1 MEPAELAEGVLA
13 RDRSAVAAAL
23 NIIEDQRPEPRAQ
36 AAALLDLI
44 EGRGEAALRV
54 GITGAPGAGKSSLI
68 DALVRSFRERDQSVG
83 IIAVDPSSQRS
94 GGAILGDRVR
104 LRTNASDSQVFVRSM
119 AARSHLGGLAEPTR
133 AGVIVLA
140 AAFDVVFVET
150 VGVGQSEAEIVNV
163 VDTLVFV
170 AQPGAGDTIQF
181 IKAGILEIPDIF
193 AVNKADLGP
202 LAERTRHELFAS
214 LGLAEP
220 GDDGWKKP
228 VILTAARDGRGVPEV
243 AAAITEHRRH
253 LESKDL
259 LRERRRRGR
268 EANVVAALSE
278 RYGSFGIERLGGEEA
293 LRRRIAEGPDVRTF
307 GDLINRLAQEIEAAL
322 MGSS

>member
-1 MEPAELAEGVLA
+1 
-13 RDRSAVAAAL
+13 
-23 NIIEDQRPEPRAQ
+23 
-36 AAALLDLI
+36 
-44 EGRGEAALRV
+44 
-54 GITGAPGAGKSSLI
+54 
-68 DALVRSFRERDQSVG
+68 
-83 IIAVDPSSQRS
+83 
-94 GGAILGDRVR
+94 
-104 LRTNASDSQVFVRSM
+104 M
-119 AARSHLGGLAEPTR
+119 AARTHLGGLAEPTR